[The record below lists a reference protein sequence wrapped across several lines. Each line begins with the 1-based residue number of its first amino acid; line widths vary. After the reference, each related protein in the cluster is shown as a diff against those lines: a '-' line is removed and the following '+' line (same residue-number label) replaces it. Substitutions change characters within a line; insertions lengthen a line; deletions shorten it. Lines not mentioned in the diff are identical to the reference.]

1 MSIKIFSRKEMRKAL
16 KGRRRKKQKT
26 QMMRMKQK
34 MTKME
39 KGLSEENLMKRYIYK
54 DASKHISFGF

>member
-1 MSIKIFSRKEMRKAL
+1 MSIKNFFRKEMRKAL
-16 KGRRRKKQKT
+16 KGRKRKKQKT

-39 KGLSEENLMKRYIYK
+39 KGLSEENLMKR
-54 DASKHISFGF
+54 